1 MGSQRVNPTDE
12 RSSLISEGAV
22 PLDRGMGRAGWGLY
36 GRGMGVADFTRARD
50 RLRELDGETPNLTAT
65 LEATQGALRDV
76 ATFTWGALM
85 TVDPDTLLPTGGMV
99 EGFAA
104 EACAPFWDNELL
116 APGYNKFTEL
126 ARSNTPVATLYEAT
140 DGDLDRA
147 PIYTNLFAQLGVA
160 DELRA
165 AFVVGSRCWGV
176 VSLLRATDDGP
187 FTDEECRH
195 IESLVPMIANAL
207 RAAVVALDVESRG
220 SASMLVVDA
229 DNQVQDLTIEAAG
242 MLDDLRTVGV
252 DEEGLPAIVRS
263 VVTRARASR
272 SSTHVATRVHGTSG
286 VWRRVTAI
294 PMEGGSGFVGVM
306 IEPARAADLTPI
318 LLEAYGLTEREI
330 EIVTLLARG
339 LATKEIAADLNISP
353 HTVRDHVKAIFAKTG
368 FNTRGELVAR
378 VFSDHLLDGF
388 HAAVHR
394 SD

>member
-1 MGSQRVNPTDE
+1 MGTSRLPF
-12 RSSLISEGAV
+12 
-22 PLDRGMGRAGWGLY
+22 Y
-36 GRGMGVADFTRARD
+36 GQPMSVADFTRARD
-50 RLRELDGETPNLTAT
+50 RLRGLDLEHPDLTWT
-65 LEATQGALRDV
+65 LEATQAALHDV
-76 ATFTWGALM
+76 AKFSWGALM

-116 APGYNKFTEL
+116 APGYNKFTDL
-126 ARSNTPVATLYEAT
+126 ARSNTTVATLYEAT

-147 PIYTNLFAQLGVA
+147 PIYTNLFRQLGVA

-176 VSLLRATDDGP
+176 VSLLRAIDDGP
-187 FTDEECRH
+187 FSDEECRH
-195 IESLVPMIANAL
+195 VEQLAPMIANAL
-207 RAAVVALDVESRG
+207 RTAVVALDTESKG

-229 DNQVQDLTIEAAG
+229 DNRVDDLTIEAG
-242 MLDDLRTVGV
+242 RMLDDLRTVGV
-252 DEEGLPAIVRS
+252 DEEGLPSIVRN

-272 SSTHVATRVHGTSG
+272 STTHIATRVHGTSG

-294 PMEGGSGFVGVM
+294 PMEGDRGSVGVM

-318 LLEAYGLTEREI
+318 LLEAYDLTEREI

-368 FNTRGELVAR
+368 FTTRGELVAR

-394 SD
+394 SS

>member
-1 MGSQRVNPTDE
+1 
-12 RSSLISEGAV
+12 
-22 PLDRGMGRAGWGLY
+22 
-36 GRGMGVADFTRARD
+36 MGVVDFTRARD
-50 RLRELDGETPNLTAT
+50 RLRLLDGEHPNLTAT
-65 LEATQGALRDV
+65 LEATQAALHDV
-76 ATFTWGALM
+76 ATFSWGALM

-116 APGYNKFTEL
+116 APGYNKFTDL
-126 ARSNTPVATLYEAT
+126 ARSSTSVATLFDAT

-147 PIYTNLFAQLGVA
+147 PIYTNLYEQLGVA

-187 FTDEECRH
+187 FTDQECRH
-195 IESLVPMIANAL
+195 VENLVPIIANAL
-207 RAAVVALDVESRG
+207 RAAVIALDTESKG
-220 SASMLVVDA
+220 PASMLVVDS
-229 DNQVQDLTIEAAG
+229 DNRVEDLTIEAG
-242 MLDDLRTVGV
+242 RMLDDLRTAGV
-252 DEEGLPAIVRS
+252 DEDGLPAIVRN
-263 VVTRARASR
+263 VVTRARTSR
-272 SSTHVATRVHGTSG
+272 SSTHIATRVHGTSG

-294 PMEGGSGFVGVM
+294 PMQGARGSVAVM

-330 EIVTLLARG
+330 DIVIGLARG

-353 HTVRDHVKAIFAKTG
+353 HTVRDHVKAIFSKTG
-368 FNTRGELVAR
+368 FSTRGELVAR

-394 SD
+394 RD

>member
-1 MGSQRVNPTDE
+1 M
-12 RSSLISEGAV
+12 
-22 PLDRGMGRAGWGLY
+22 
-36 GRGMGVADFTRARD
+36 
-50 RLRELDGETPNLTAT
+50 
-65 LEATQGALRDV
+65 
-76 ATFTWGALM
+76 
-85 TVDPDTLLPTGGMV
+85 
-99 EGFAA
+99 
-104 EACAPFWDNELL
+104 
-116 APGYNKFTEL
+116 
-126 ARSNTPVATLYEAT
+126 
-140 DGDLDRA
+140 
-147 PIYTNLFAQLGVA
+147 A

-272 SSTHVATRVHGTSG
+272 SSTNVATRVHGTSG

-294 PMEGGSGFVGVM
+294 PMEDDPGRVVNRHRMVPDLNGSGTL
-306 IEPARAADLTPI
+306 RAHRRGSGTVWAGCCRA
-318 LLEAYGLTEREI
+318 LLL
-330 EIVTLLARG
+330 RG
-339 LATKEIAADLNISP
+339 
-353 HTVRDHVKAIFAKTG
+353 
-368 FNTRGELVAR
+368 
-378 VFSDHLLDGF
+378 
-388 HAAVHR
+388 R
-394 SD
+394 SAWTSGSMD

>member
-1 MGSQRVNPTDE
+1 MD
-12 RSSLISEGAV
+12 AV
-22 PLDRGMGRAGWGLY
+22 G
-36 GRGMGVADFTRARD
+36 FTRARD
-50 RLRELDGETPNLTAT
+50 RLRFLGDERPDLTDT
-65 LEATQGALRDV
+65 LEATQAALHDV
-76 ATFTWGALM
+76 ARFSWSALM

-116 APGYNKFTEL
+116 APGYNKFTDL
-126 ARSNTPVATLYEAT
+126 ARSTTSVATLYDAT

-147 PIYTNLFAQLGVA
+147 PIYTNLYAQLGVA

-195 IESLVPMIANAL
+195 VEALVPIIAKSL
-207 RAAVVALDVESRG
+207 RAGVVALDMEAKG
-220 SASMLVVDA
+220 TAAMLVVDH
-229 DNQVQDLTIEAAG
+229 DNRVQDLTIEAG
-242 MLDDLRTVGV
+242 RLLDELRTVGV
-252 DEEGLPAIVRS
+252 DEDGLPAIVRN
-263 VVTRARASR
+263 VVTRARSSR
-272 SSTHVATRVHGTSG
+272 SSSHIATRLHGTSG
-286 VWRRVTAI
+286 SWRRVTAI
-294 PMEGGSGFVGVM
+294 PMEGDSGSVAVM

-330 EIVTLLARG
+330 EIVVHLARG
-339 LATKEIAADLNISP
+339 LATKEIAAELSISP
-353 HTVRDHVKAIFAKTG
+353 HTVRDHVKAIFLKTG
-368 FNTRGELVAR
+368 FGTRGELVAR

>member
-1 MGSQRVNPTDE
+1 
-12 RSSLISEGAV
+12 
-22 PLDRGMGRAGWGLY
+22 
-36 GRGMGVADFTRARD
+36 
-50 RLRELDGETPNLTAT
+50 
-65 LEATQGALRDV
+65 
-76 ATFTWGALM
+76 
-85 TVDPDTLLPTGGMV
+85 MV

-116 APGYNKFTEL
+116 APGYNKFTDL
-126 ARSNTPVATLYEAT
+126 ARSTTSVATLYDAT

-147 PIYTNLFAQLGVA
+147 PIYTNLYAQLGVA

-165 AFVVGSRCWGV
+165 AFVLGSRCWGV
-176 VSLLRATDDGP
+176 VSLLRAVADGP

-195 IESLVPMIANAL
+195 VANLVPIIAKSL
-207 RAAVVALDVESRG
+207 RAGVMALDVEARG
-220 SASMLVVDA
+220 AASMLVVDD
-229 DNQVQDLTIEAAG
+229 DNRVADLTIEAG
-242 MLDDLRTVGV
+242 RMLDDLRTVGV
-252 DEEGLPAIVRS
+252 DEDGLPAIVRN

-294 PMEGGSGFVGVM
+294 PMEGARGSVAVM

-318 LLEAYGLTEREI
+318 LLEGYGLTEREI
-330 EIVTLLARG
+330 EIVVQLARG
-339 LATKEIAADLNISP
+339 LATKEIAAELSISP

-368 FNTRGELVAR
+368 FTTRGELVAR